1 MTGAGSAT
9 VAFAMEDEFLDLEAS
24 PTYYQPGKNVQVQDL
39 SIQNALER
47 VRDPGEAMPV
57 DSIAQTFEGALSV
70 SFDLAGDAW
79 HDLVFPDSGTS
90 FPSGAYYAPS
100 AHWFIGLD
108 YLDGTAERV
117 TQGTAVVDAQ
127 VQWQSGAT
135 VRVDLTMI
143 YGDEEFNASITPAN
157 IETPP
162 AGDLYAFHGADL
174 ELDATVQAGLQ
185 QATLNLSNLARFRRG
200 GDRFPMDVVGGAVEP
215 TLDVEA
221 IFTEESVDNVELAYG
236 SSGASSPQD
245 TVDSVP
251 AQLALEN
258 GAGGSIT
265 YDLGSLKHDTYGW
278 DNLVNPDEDTTESI
292 TFHVNESVEVV

>member
-47 VRDPGEAMPV
+47 IRDPGEAMPV

-90 FPSGAYYAPS
+90 FPSGAYYTPS
-100 AHWFIGLD
+100 AHWYLGLD

-117 TQGTAVVDAQ
+117 AKGTAVVDAQ

-135 VRVDLTMI
+135 VNVSLTMI
-143 YGDEEFNASITPAN
+143 YGNEELNASITPAN
-157 IETPP
+157 IEVPP
-162 AGDLYAFHGADL
+162 AGDLYAFHGGDL
-174 ELDATVQAGLQ
+174 ELDSTIQAGLQ

-200 GDRFPMDVVGGAVEP
+200 GDRFPMDVVGGAIDA

-221 IFTEESVDNVELAYG
+221 TFTEESTDNVALAYG
-236 SSGASSPQD
+236 GSSEPASSL
-245 TVDSVP
+245 DSIP
-251 AQLALEN
+251 AQFALEN

-265 YDLGSLKHDTYGW
+265 YDLGSLKPDTYGW
-278 DNLVNPDEDTTESI
+278 NNLVNPDEDTTESV
-292 TFHVNESVEVV
+292 TFHVNESVGVV